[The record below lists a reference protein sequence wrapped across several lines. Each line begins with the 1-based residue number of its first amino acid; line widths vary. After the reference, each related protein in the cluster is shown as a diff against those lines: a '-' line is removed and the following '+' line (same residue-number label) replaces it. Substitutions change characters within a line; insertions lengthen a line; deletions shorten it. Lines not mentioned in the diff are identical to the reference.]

1 LINYGKLPFKC
12 RDIGMDCD
20 FATSSKSNDD
30 LFMKISDHAKAAHN
44 IEEISPELKQKI
56 TGVIRKKLF

>member
-1 LINYGKLPFKC
+1 
-12 RDIGMDCD
+12 MDCD

-44 IEEISPELKQKI
+44 IEEVSPELKQKI